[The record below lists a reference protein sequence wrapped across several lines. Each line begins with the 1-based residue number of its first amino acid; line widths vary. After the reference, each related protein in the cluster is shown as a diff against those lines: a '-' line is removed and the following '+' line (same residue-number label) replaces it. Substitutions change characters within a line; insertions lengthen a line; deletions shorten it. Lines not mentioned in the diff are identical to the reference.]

1 MAELTEQ
8 QQHLSSLLEQ
18 RAGLVAEIND
28 LNSQAAAKRELVLR
42 SLGAIEYLQ
51 QIGVEL
57 PAPPAE
63 EAAAPVE
70 GEAAAPVEGEVPPT
84 PETEAIPAP
93 TVEG

>member
-8 QQHLSSLLEQ
+8 QSHLKNLLEQ
-18 RAGLVAEIND
+18 RAGLIAEINE

-57 PAPPAE
+57 PAPAE

-70 GEAAAPVEGEVPPT
+70 GEAPAPEAAPVEGEAL
-84 PETEAIPAP
+84 PEP
-93 TVEG
+93 TVQG